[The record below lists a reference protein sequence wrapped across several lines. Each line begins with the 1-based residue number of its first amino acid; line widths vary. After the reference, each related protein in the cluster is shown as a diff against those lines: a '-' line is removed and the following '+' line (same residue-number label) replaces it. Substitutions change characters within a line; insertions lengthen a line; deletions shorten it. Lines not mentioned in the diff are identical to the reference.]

1 MFKPNKLIRTL
12 RSIFICRVPSGQ
24 VLKHWGCHL
33 RCLRTKELQSISAQL
48 SVFGRLTQ
56 NWMLFIQVG
65 NWSSTVP
72 INRSLQQSTVSQH
85 WVARLDKILFN
96 SYWGSNI
103 NH

>member
-72 INRSLQQSTVSQH
+72 INQSSAVNSIP
-85 WVARLDKILFN
+85 VLGPRLGQIDSIQFEV
-96 SYWGSNI
+96 
-103 NH
+103 